1 MKDMKKF
8 CNSINS
14 CFTNE
19 NSSLDER
26 NMGEIVSLLRVK
38 SQLTQ
43 EELAQKANVSTQTIK
58 RLEGGKEKVSDITCR
73 EIIEALGVN
82 ISRLTKLLDE

>member
-1 MKDMKKF
+1 MNDMKKF

-38 SQLTQ
+38 SRLTQ

>member
-1 MKDMKKF
+1 MNDMKKF

-14 CFTNE
+14 CFANG
-19 NSSLDER
+19 NSPMVKR
-26 NMGEIVSLLRVK
+26 NMGEIVSLLRIK

-43 EELAQKANVSTQTIK
+43 EELAKRANVSTQTIK

-82 ISRLTKLLDE
+82 ISRLTKILDE

>member
-1 MKDMKKF
+1 MNDMKKL

>member
-1 MKDMKKF
+1 MNDMKKF

-14 CFTNE
+14 CFSKE
-19 NSSLDER
+19 NSPFDER

-58 RLEGGKEKVSDITCR
+58 RLEGGKEKVSDVTCR
-73 EIIEALGVN
+73 EIVEALGVN